1 MRQSVIFDFV
11 FNEVVE
17 VHYCGECVEAVNRRN
32 IKGGNFNGKKEV
44 INCGVEI
51 NPYLPDSYRH
61 YSNHL
66 SVRRLACPLF
76 QKRGNR
82 KS

>member
-11 FNEVVE
+11 FDEVVE
-17 VHYCGECVEAVNRRN
+17 VHYCGECINSVNLRT
-32 IKGGNFNGKKEV
+32 IKCGSFNGKKEV
-44 INCGVEI
+44 VNCGVLN

-76 QKRGNR
+76 KEMKN
-82 KS
+82 